1 MESQI
6 YFWNFNENI
15 VIVDVDGTVTRSDVL
30 GHVLPRIG
38 VSYWAHEDV
47 ASLMTNIAA
56 NGYKILYL
64 TCRNIGYAWKTKE
77 YVLSIKQ
84 EQKFSM
90 PDGPLVLSP
99 NRLWKQLIDEV
110 VVKKPE
116 VFKIACMKSIQR
128 LFPQEQNPFY
138 SGFGNRPSDFYSY
151 NQVGIPASKCYIIN
165 TWGEIDSLQK
175 SYKQINELVNEIFP
189 PLGKKATHNELFNDF
204 NFWKFESK

>member
-1 MESQI
+1 MDHSCVPDENELCILQTFLNYGRNEIEYRLTSDPTKKVESTV
-6 YFWNFNENI
+6 YFWNYNENI

-38 VSYWAHEDV
+38 VSYWAQDDV
-47 ASLMTNIAA
+47 ASLMTNIAK

-64 TCRNIGYAWKTKE
+64 TCRNIGYAWKSKE

-99 NRLWKQLIDEV
+99 NRLWKQLFDEV

-116 VFKIACMKSIQR
+116 VFKIACR
-128 LFPQEQNPFY
+128 
-138 SGFGNRPSDFYSY
+138 
-151 NQVGIPASKCYIIN
+151 
-165 TWGEIDSLQK
+165 
-175 SYKQINELVNEIFP
+175 
-189 PLGKKATHNELFNDF
+189 
-204 NFWKFESK
+204 